1 MSFDD
6 EWSQIKAEQ
15 TRMHLNQLD
24 GGEGSEVEAAARK
37 RLT

>member
-24 GGEGSEVEAAARK
+24 GGGAVEVEAAARK